1 MLHSRTGS
9 SVTRVLR
16 LGNGRRLETGS
27 RTLVMGIINTT
38 PDSFYPGSRKT
49 ALSEAA
55 ASAISMEKD
64 GADILDI
71 GGESSRPGAEYV
83 SEEEERSRVIPLIR
97 AIREHST
104 VPISV
109 DTRKARI
116 ASDALDAGAD
126 IINDITA
133 LRDDPELAAL
143 AAERDVPVVLMH
155 MAGNPV
161 TMQKS
166 PGYRD
171 AVAEIRSMLE
181 ERIAFAVGAG
191 IREDAIIIDPGI
203 GFGKRLS
210 DNLDI
215 IRDLPSFAALECPLL
230 LGISRKA
237 FIGTLTGRDV
247 EDRLPGTLAAEIFA
261 ALNGADILRVHDVAA
276 TVDAVRVLYALRRN
290 GTDVPGRPGE

>member
-1 MLHSRTGS
+1 
-9 SVTRVLR
+9 
-16 LGNGRRLETGS
+16 
-27 RTLVMGIINTT
+27 
-38 PDSFYPGSRKT
+38 
-49 ALSEAA
+49 
-55 ASAISMEKD
+55 
-64 GADILDI
+64 
-71 GGESSRPGAEYV
+71 
-83 SEEEERSRVIPLIR
+83 
-97 AIREHST
+97 
-104 VPISV
+104 
-109 DTRKARI
+109 
-116 ASDALDAGAD
+116 
-126 IINDITA
+126 
-133 LRDDPELAAL
+133 
-143 AAERDVPVVLMH
+143 MH

>member
-171 AVAEIRSMLE
+171 AVTEIRSMLE
-181 ERIAFAVGAG
+181 ERIAFAVGSG

-215 IRDLPSFAALECPLL
+215 IRDLASFASLGCPLL
-230 LGISRKA
+230 LGISRKS
-237 FIGTLTGRDV
+237 FIGTLTGRGVD
-247 EDRLPGTLAAEIFA
+247 DRLPGTLAAEIYA

-276 TVDAVRVLYALRRN
+276 TVDAVRVLDALRRN
-290 GTDVPGRPGE
+290 GTAVPGRPGE